1 MGKRRNIVAK
11 NKKAKAKNKN
21 KNSSSVNNSLKDE
34 KDKAEDDGNSG

>member
-1 MGKRRNIVAK
+1 VAK

>member
-1 MGKRRNIVAK
+1 MRKRRNIVAK

>member
-34 KDKAEDDGNSG
+34 KDKAEDDRNSG

>member
-1 MGKRRNIVAK
+1 VRKRRNIVAK

>member
-1 MGKRRNIVAK
+1 VGKRRNIVAK

-21 KNSSSVNNSLKDE
+21 KNSSSVNNSLKDQ

>member
-1 MGKRRNIVAK
+1 MAK

-21 KNSSSVNNSLKDE
+21 KNSSSVNNNLKDQ

>member
-21 KNSSSVNNSLKDE
+21 KNSSSVNNSLKDQ

>member
-1 MGKRRNIVAK
+1 MAK

>member
-21 KNSSSVNNSLKDE
+21 KNSSSVNNNLKDQ
-34 KDKAEDDGNSG
+34 KDKAEDDGNSE

>member
-21 KNSSSVNNSLKDE
+21 KNSSSVNNSLKDQ
-34 KDKAEDDGNSG
+34 KDKAEDDGNSE

>member
-1 MGKRRNIVAK
+1 MAK

-21 KNSSSVNNSLKDE
+21 KNSSSVNNSLKDQ

>member
-21 KNSSSVNNSLKDE
+21 KNSSSVNNNLKDQ

>member
-34 KDKAEDDGNSG
+34 KDKAEDDGNSE

>member
-21 KNSSSVNNSLKDE
+21 KNSSSVNDNLKDQ
-34 KDKAEDDGNSG
+34 KDKAEDDGNSE